1 MRKLRKA
8 EFRRTAWTWIALGAL
23 LAWPGGA
30 AKGAALSWAPLAS
43 GPLAIQ
49 SPEDEKQEQRDRE
62 QEKRDREQEQR
73 DREQE
78 KRDREQ
84 EKLDRQ
90 QELYD
95 EGQEALDEGHY
106 EKAIEK
112 YDALAKLN
120 GPQTDKALYWKAWA
134 ERKLGQREAAIASL
148 NELYRRF
155 PQSRWVND
163 GKALEVELR
172 QSSGKPVDPGNVNNE
187 ELKLLA
193 IRGLMNSDPE
203 RAAPMLEK
211 VLAGNSTPKQK
222 REALFV
228 LSQSGSPKAREILGR
243 IARGQEAPEL
253 QHKAIESLGLFGSA
267 ESRQELSN
275 IYAAT
280 SDTGVKR
287 AILRAFM
294 LSGEK
299 DRIFAAAKSEKDPEV
314 RREAIRQ
321 LGLMGSPS
329 ELQQLY
335 QSESSADVKREILQS
350 FFLGGDSS
358 KLLEIAR
365 TDQDPAMRRTAIRN
379 LGLMGGE
386 TSPALVEIYA
396 SEKDRS
402 IRKEV
407 LNAFFLQGNA
417 KALIAVARKETD
429 PELKKEAVSKLSLM
443 GSKEATDFLMEILNQ
458 Q

>member
-1 MRKLRKA
+1 MKKA
-8 EFRRTAWTWIALGAL
+8 IQFRRSAWSWIALGMI
-23 LAWPGGA
+23 LAWPGPPARGA
-30 AKGAALSWAPLAS
+30 VLTCPMLSPGPSAA
-43 GPLAIQ
+43 Q
-49 SPEDEKQEQRDRE
+49 SSEDERRN
-62 QEKRDREQEQR
+62 REQEQR

-78 KRDREQ
+78 KRDR
-84 EKLDRQ
+84 Q
-90 QELYD
+90 QEVSD
-95 EGQEALDEGHY
+95 RGQEALDEGHY
-106 EKAIEK
+106 EKAVTIYSE
-112 YDALAKLN
+112 LAKLN
-120 GPQTDKALYWKAWA
+120 GPQADAALYWKAWA
-134 ERKLGQREAAIASL
+134 ERKLGQRDVAIASL
-148 NELYRRF
+148 NDLYRRF
-155 PQSRWVND
+155 PQSRWVKD
-163 GKALEVELR
+163 GKALEVEVR
-172 QSSGKPVDPGNVNNE
+172 QSSGTSVPPESFDNE

-228 LSQSGSPKAREILGR
+228 LSQSGSSKAREILGR

-253 QHKAIESLGLFGSA
+253 QQKAIESLGIYGA
-267 ESRQELSN
+267 PGSRQELSD
-275 IYAAT
+275 IFT
-280 SDTGVKR
+280 STADARVKR

-299 DRIFAAAKSEKDPEV
+299 DRIFTAAKSEKDSEV

-321 LGLMGSPS
+321 LGLMSAQS

-335 QSESSADVKREILQS
+335 QSESSTDVKREILQS
-350 FFLGGDSS
+350 FFLGGGSS
-358 KLLEIAR
+358 KLLEVAR
-365 TDQDPAMRRTAIRN
+365 SDKDPEMRRTAIRN
-379 LGLMGGE
+379 LGLMGSE
-386 TSPALVEIYA
+386 SSQALTEIYTN
-396 SEKDRS
+396 EKERS

-458 Q
+458 K

>member
-1 MRKLRKA
+1 MKRAIEIHRA
-8 EFRRTAWTWIALGAL
+8 ARCWIALSMP
-23 LAWPGGA
+23 LAWPGIA
-30 AKGAALSWAPLAS
+30 AKGAAARAAIPC
-43 GPLAIQ
+43 GPSALQ
-49 SPEDEKQEQRDRE
+49 SDEERDS
-62 QEKRDREQEQR
+62 EQEQR

-90 QELYD
+90 QELDD
-95 EGQEALDEGHY
+95 EGQDALDEGQY
-106 EKAIEK
+106 EKAVQK
-112 YDALAKLN
+112 YDALAQRN

-134 ERKLGQREAAIASL
+134 ERKLGRRDAAIASL
-148 NELYRRF
+148 SELYRRF
-155 PQSRWVND
+155 PQSRWVKD
-163 GKALEVELR
+163 GKALEVEVR
-172 QSSGKPVDPGNVNNE
+172 QSSGTSVPPESFDNE

-228 LSQSGSPKAREILGR
+228 LSQSGSSKAREILGR

-253 QHKAIESLGLFGSA
+253 QQKAIESLGIYGA
-267 ESRQELSN
+267 PGSRQELSD
-275 IYAAT
+275 IYASTA
-280 SDTGVKR
+280 DARVRR

-299 DRIFAAAKSEKDPEV
+299 DRIFAAAKGEKEAEV

-321 LGLMGSPS
+321 LGLMGAQS

-350 FFLGGDSS
+350 FFLSGGSS
-358 KLLEIAR
+358 KLLDVAR
-365 TDQDPAMRRTAIRN
+365 TDKDPEMRRAAIRN
-379 LGLMGGE
+379 LGLMGSE
-386 TSPALVEIYA
+386 SSQALTEIYA
-396 SEKDRS
+396 NEKDRS
-402 IRKEV
+402 IRREV

-458 Q
+458 K

>member
-1 MRKLRKA
+1 MKKA
-8 EFRRTAWTWIALGAL
+8 MEFPRSSWTWIALSVI
-23 LAWPGGA
+23 LAWPASSVRGTAPTCTLPSPG
-30 AKGAALSWAPLAS
+30 LS
-43 GPLAIQ
+43 AIQ
-49 SPEDEKQEQRDRE
+49 SLDDEKA
-62 QEKRDREQEQR
+62 DREQEQQ

-90 QELYD
+90 QELDD
-95 EGQEALDEGHY
+95 EGQEALDEGNY
-106 EKAIEK
+106 EKAVQK
-112 YDALAKLN
+112 YDALAQRN

-134 ERKLGQREAAIASL
+134 ERKLGRRDAAVASL
-148 NELYRRF
+148 SELYRRF
-155 PQSRWVND
+155 PQSRWVKD
-163 GKALEVELR
+163 GKALEVEVR
-172 QSSGKPVDPGNVNNE
+172 QSSGTSVPPESFDNE

-228 LSQSGSPKAREILGR
+228 LSQSGSSKAREILGR
-243 IARGQEAPEL
+243 IARGQQAPEL
-253 QHKAIESLGLFGSA
+253 QRKAIESLGLYGGSA
-267 ESRQELSN
+267 SRQELSD
-275 IYAAT
+275 IYASTA
-280 SDTGVKR
+280 DAGVKR

-299 DRIFAAAKSEKDPEV
+299 DRIFAAAKGEKDAEV

-321 LGLMGSPS
+321 LGLMGSQS

-335 QSESSADVKREILQS
+335 QSESSTDVKREILQS
-350 FFLGGDSS
+350 FFLGGGSS
-358 KLLEIAR
+358 KLLEVAR
-365 TDQDPAMRRTAIRN
+365 TDKDPEMRRTAIRN
-379 LGLMGGE
+379 LGLMGSGSSE
-386 TSPALVEIYA
+386 ALTEIYTN
-396 SEKDRS
+396 EKERS
-402 IRKEV
+402 IRREV

-429 PELKKEAVSKLSLM
+429 SELKKEAVSKLSLM

-458 Q
+458 K